1 MLNCLVVALGGGI
14 GAFSTFALETEALIK
29 AGHIGFAVVYV
40 VLSVVVG
47 VGLAFAG
54 QVVVGK

>member
-1 MLNCLVVALGGGI
+1 MILVK
-14 GAFSTFALETEALIK
+14 T
-29 AGHIGFAVVYV
+29 GHIGLAIVYV
-40 VLSVVVG
+40 ALSVVVG